1 MERKEK
7 FVTVPGAA
15 KPKKPPRGVYCE
27 YWERFAHRP
36 RRKMPARAPRPGGKR
51 RRGCPADRYNTAKS
65 KLRTVYLCFGFL
77 SGEL

>member
-7 FVTVPGAA
+7 FVTVPGAE

-36 RRKMPARAPRPGGKR
+36 RRELPEGLSVGGLQCWEHQCQR
-51 RRGCPADRYNTAKS
+51 SR
-65 KLRTVYLCFGFL
+65 F
-77 SGEL
+77 SGVQ